1 MRVSRS
7 HARHD
12 HKCRDRNTTRHAG
25 HLRHGKWPGRP
36 DGSKP
41 CSPALAGARRVTGW
55 STPTCALENVLD
67 HHGQARPIDFDDAS
81 WGHYAQDLAIA
92 ADNIP
97 EELHPV
103 LLGGGAGAA
112 PGCRDLARAAARSA
126 PQSRNQG
133 SQR

>member
-1 MRVSRS
+1 MITNAAIGTPRATPATCVTESRRDGRT
-7 HARHD
+7 AR
-12 HKCRDRNTTRHAG
+12 A
-25 HLRHGKWPGRP
+25 
-36 DGSKP
+36 
-41 CSPALAGARRVTGW
+41 TGW
-55 STPTCALENVLD
+55 STPTLCLENVLD